1 MPDRKIQRQILE
13 TLRTAYPK
21 RVDTRSMTFSDT
33 VGENLAYLEEH
44 GLVDAKWSGNFAVA
58 NAKIT
63 ARGIDFLSDD
73 GGLSAILDTVVV
85 KLHSDTI
92 KELLISQVDGSDQ
105 PDNIKSQLKAK
116 IRELPANAVS
126 TIATEAVKIGLKH
139 APDAITWLTG
149 LLG

>member
-1 MPDRKIQRQILE
+1 MPDRKIQRQIFE

-44 GLVDAKWSGNFAVA
+44 GLVDAKWAGNFAVA

-73 GGLSAILDTVVV
+73 GGLSTILDTVTV

-92 KELLISQVDGSDQ
+92 KELLAW
-105 PDNIKSQLKAK
+105 NL
-116 IRELPANAVS
+116 IRRARPMAATFAAETTSSAAS
-126 TIATEAVKIGLKH
+126 TRAST
-139 APDAITWLTG
+139 PT
-149 LLG
+149 